1 MNHFPK
7 RTIELFMQLHFKKIG
22 EEGKPLIILHGLFGM
37 GDNWITIGKVL
48 SIHYQFFILD
58 LRNHGQSPHSE
69 HFSYKIMASDVA
81 DFIAENNL
89 EGAFLIGHSMGG
101 KVLMQ
106 LAIDFPAIYEKLII
120 VDIAPKFY
128 PVHHTAILQGLHSI
142 DLKTLQSRTE
152 ANEILKRFE
161 SSEGV
166 RQFLLKNLFR
176 NPETG
181 HFGWRF
187 NLPILTNEI
196 ASIGDEITSNHA
208 INKPILFIAGGQSSY
223 ILDSDHP
230 SILSLFPLAKFE
242 KIVEAGHWVQA
253 EKPTEFVELVNHFLK

>member
-1 MNHFPK
+1 
-7 RTIELFMQLHFKKIG
+7 MQLNFKKIG
-22 EEGKPLIILHGLFGM
+22 EGGKPLIILHGLFGM

-48 SIHYQFFILD
+48 SVKYQVFILD
-58 LRNHGQSPHSE
+58 LRNHGQSPHSDQ
-69 HFSYKIMASDVA
+69 FSYKIMANDVA
-81 DFIAENNL
+81 DFIKENNL
-89 EGAFLIGHSMGG
+89 EGAYLIGHSMGG

-106 LAIDFPAIYEKLII
+106 FAIDFPNIFEKLII

-128 PVHHTAILQGLHSI
+128 PVHHTSILQGLHSI

-187 NLPILTNEI
+187 NLSLLTNEI
-196 ASIGDEITSNHA
+196 ANIGE
-208 INKPILFIAGGQSSY
+208 
-223 ILDSDHP
+223 
-230 SILSLFPLAKFE
+230 
-242 KIVEAGHWVQA
+242 
-253 EKPTEFVELVNHFLK
+253 